1 VLKVANKEEIN
12 MPIYEF
18 KCENCG
24 TTFETFLLKS
34 EEKVFCPN
42 CKSENVVK
50 LISIPNLGWSSG
62 SDSSSGCGGNSTG
75 FS

>member
-1 VLKVANKEEIN
+1 

-18 KCENCG
+18 KCEKCG
-24 TTFETFLLKS
+24 TSFETFLLRS
-34 EEKVFCPN
+34 DEKIFCPN

-50 LISIPNLGWSSG
+50 LISVPNLGWGGASG
-62 SDSSSGCGGNSTG
+62 GDKGCGGSTSG